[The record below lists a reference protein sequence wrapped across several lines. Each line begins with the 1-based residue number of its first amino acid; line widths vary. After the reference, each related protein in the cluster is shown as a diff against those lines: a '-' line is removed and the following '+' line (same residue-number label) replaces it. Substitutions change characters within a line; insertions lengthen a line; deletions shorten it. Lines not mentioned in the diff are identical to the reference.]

1 MVPRAAFFMDV
12 TGQDGAFLAELLP
25 AWRANAVV
33 SKRPASMTANCCT
46 VAEEQ
51 TLSTND
57 LPARA

>member
-1 MVPRAAFFMDV
+1 MVPRAAFFMDI

-25 AWRANAVV
+25 PRLANALV
-33 SKRPASMTANCCT
+33 SRRPASMIANCCT

-57 LPARA
+57 LPAKV